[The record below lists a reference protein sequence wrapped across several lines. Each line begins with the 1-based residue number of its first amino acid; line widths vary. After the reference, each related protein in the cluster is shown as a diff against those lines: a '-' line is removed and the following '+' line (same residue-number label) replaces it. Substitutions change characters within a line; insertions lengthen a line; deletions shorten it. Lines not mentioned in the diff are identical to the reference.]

1 MTQKEINFAC
11 ESITEL
17 LDCAEEMLTLKK
29 PAFTD
34 GDQQSER
41 GIYGLSITIL
51 IACAF
56 DAMGNI
62 GLHFFNKTTNK
73 KNRIRN
79 TNSNR
84 FDYIKIH
91 FLKGNNYGFKN
102 DTFTKVFYQKYRCG
116 LVHAGTLA
124 TGFSLENNEKEKI
137 VYDAKQK
144 VIHVQ
149 ALVQM
154 AKEIFEKLKIK
165 HRLSSTSGQFMNPNT
180 TGDTQSVHNT
190 FNA

>member
-1 MTQKEINFAC
+1 
-11 ESITEL
+11 
-17 LDCAEEMLTLKK
+17 MLTLKK
-29 PAFTD
+29 PASK
-34 GDQQSER
+34 GGNQQSER

-79 TNSNR
+79 TNWNR
-84 FDYIKIH
+84 FDYIKRH

-124 TGFSLENNEKEKI
+124 TGFLLENNEKEKI
-137 VYDAKQK
+137 VYDARQK

-154 AKEIFEKLKIK
+154 AKEIFEKLKK
-165 HRLSSTSGQFMNPNT
+165 AHSLSSSLSHYLNDTV
-180 TGDTQSVHNT
+180 TGMTQSAPQVSQS
-190 FNA
+190 